1 MLTKVRKIFLYLKKI
16 HINNN
21 NETTYNKNERN
32 ADHCLSKDMPKK
44 HNDIWIILI

>member
-1 MLTKVRKIFLYLKKI
+1 MVTKVRKIFLYLKKKDI
-16 HINNN
+16 N